1 MNVSKLDLPVAGFPA
16 FSCPGVSIVR
26 ADGVRDAGDVRRLVA
41 ACVGSP
47 AGVAPFPTP
56 AGMTAEMQSRPGREV
71 VAWLA
76 RPEVSA
82 EVPAGPAGPAGL
94 VSLVAAGGS
103 SLPRW
108 SISWLLV
115 NPAWRRQ
122 RIGMALVATA
132 LQFAGARGAS
142 VVYVE
147 TLALWPAAAA
157 FWRAAR
163 LAAEQHRARLHS
175 SGESRKTAEG

>member
-1 MNVSKLDLPVAGFPA
+1 VNVSKLDLPVAGFPA
-16 FSCPGVSIVR
+16 LSCPGVSIVR

-41 ACVGSP
+41 ACVGNP
-47 AGVAPFPTP
+47 AGMAPFPTP

-82 EVPAGPAGPAGL
+82 EVPAGPAGL

-103 SLPRW
+103 NLPRW

-122 RIGMALVATA
+122 RIGMSLVATA
-132 LQFAGARGAS
+132 MQFAGARGAS

-157 FWRAAR
+157 FWGAAR
-163 LAAEQHRARLHS
+163 LAAEQHLARLHE